1 MDLRASDPGD
11 IQNTS
16 RSAVTLVPNSAR
28 NGGTGEVRVDHNLH
42 RLRMVVFDLDGTL
55 TPVDSLWRYLHDA
68 FGTWGQAKVAAQ
80 KYRRGEISYKTWA
93 ETDAHYWAGTPLT
106 QVKSVLE
113 EIPYREGVREVFKEL
128 KKREVKTVILSA
140 GLSLLAEKAGKELG
154 ADLSIA
160 NELRTDDGRLTGE
173 VIVKVAVNDKEGIIE
188 RLASQ
193 LNVPLRDVA
202 LVGDRAFDLSNE
214 QCLKIAY
221 KPKDEVARREA
232 DFVVEDDDMMAILQY
247 LI

>member
-1 MDLRASDPGD
+1 
-11 IQNTS
+11 
-16 RSAVTLVPNSAR
+16 
-28 NGGTGEVRVDHNLH
+28 
-42 RLRMVVFDLDGTL
+42 MVVFDLDGTL
-55 TPVDSLWRYLHDA
+55 TPIDSLWRYLHDS
-68 FGTWGQAKVAAQ
+68 FGTWDQAKVAEQ

-93 ETDAHYWAGTPLT
+93 ERDARYWAGAPLT
-106 QVKSVLE
+106 QMKSILE

-128 KKREVKTVILSA
+128 RKREVKTVILSA
-140 GLSLLAEKAGKELG
+140 GLSLLAEKAAKELG

-160 NELRTDDGRLTGE
+160 NELRTENGCLTGE
-173 VIVKVAVNDKEGIIE
+173 VVVKVAVTGKQEIIE

-193 LNVPLRDVA
+193 MNVPLQDVA

-232 DFVVEDDDMMAILQY
+232 DFVVEDEDMRAILQY